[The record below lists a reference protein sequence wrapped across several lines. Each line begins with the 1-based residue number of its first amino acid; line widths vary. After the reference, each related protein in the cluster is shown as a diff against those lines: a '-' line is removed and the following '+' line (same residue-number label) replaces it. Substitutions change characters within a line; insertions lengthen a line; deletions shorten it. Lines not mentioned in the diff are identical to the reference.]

1 MLIQSLGRPRDSR
14 TGSTGSEAPEA
25 PQAPEAEAPQAAEAE
40 APPARAAPQS
50 SLPDGGQA
58 GTAREERRPKNF
70 NCAVETVPGRL
81 GRLLHGGGW
90 KEAGA
95 RSEARRG
102 RGAQGAGEGDAAGLP
117 VAEWRELRGQSPV
130 GAPHAADRE
139 GGQAVRSRMSHRE
152 GCGTI
157 RSHRGL

>member
-25 PQAPEAEAPQAAEAE
+25 PQAPEAEAP
-40 APPARAAPQS
+40 PARAAPQS
-50 SLPDGGQA
+50 SLPNGGQA
-58 GTAREERRPKNF
+58 GTARREERRPKNF

-90 KEAGA
+90 
-95 RSEARRG
+95 SQVRG
-102 RGAQGAGEGDAAGLP
+102 KKGAQGAGEGDAAGLP

-157 RSHRGL
+157 RSHWGL

>member
-90 KEAGA
+90 SQVRGKKGARGAGSRGGRCGGPSGGGVAGA
-95 RSEARRG
+95 EGPKPSGRTTRG
-102 RGAQGAGEGDAAGLP
+102 
-117 VAEWRELRGQSPV
+117 
-130 GAPHAADRE
+130 
-139 GGQAVRSRMSHRE
+139 
-152 GCGTI
+152 
-157 RSHRGL
+157 